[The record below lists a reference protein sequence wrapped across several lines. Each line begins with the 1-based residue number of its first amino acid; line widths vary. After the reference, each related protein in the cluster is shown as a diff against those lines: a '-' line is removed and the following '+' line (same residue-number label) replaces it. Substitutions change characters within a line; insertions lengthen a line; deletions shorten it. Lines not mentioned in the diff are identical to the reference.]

1 MEDGLLDIRDLPM
14 NDSMSACQVCRGV
27 CFCDCIWP
35 EYNRS
40 VIMDGGG
47 QDKWKHTRS
56 LGTSLHLLRVRSCDG
71 PRVGDRAVNIP
82 SRSLSSAH

>member
-1 MEDGLLDIRDLPM
+1 MQDGPVDIRDLPM
-14 NDSMSACQVCRGV
+14 NDSMSACQPVKCVGRV

-47 QDKWKHTRS
+47 QDKWKHARS
-56 LGTSLHLLRVRSCDG
+56 LGTSLHLPRVRSCDG
-71 PRVGDRAVNIP
+71 PRAADRAVNEL
-82 SRSLSSAH
+82 SRYYG